1 MFCKSFQRS
10 VRTSNVT
17 RGFLLL
23 VLSML
28 VTLPAQAQNGRVFP
42 AGQQPK
48 DSRLGELKHLNAYF
62 PFQPPATLKQWEK
75 RASALRKQ
83 ILVANGLWPM
93 PTKTPLNAVVH
104 GKVLRDGFTVEK
116 VYFESY
122 PGYYVTGLL
131 FRPVGKTGRS
141 PAVLCPHGHGGRDMD
156 HGKKIQDYI
165 KQGDEKF
172 EASGRFPKLARCA
185 QLARMGCVT
194 FIYDMIGYVD
204 SQQVSYQVAH
214 RFAKQRPELDTPEKW
229 GFYGAQA
236 ELRLQSI
243 MGLQT
248 YNSIR
253 ALDFLEQLPDVD
265 PKRMAVTGS
274 SGGGTQTILL
284 CAIDPRPIAA
294 FPQGMVSTSM
304 QGGCTC
310 ENCSLLRVG
319 TGNVELTALFAPKPQ
334 GMTAANDWTKDMMTK
349 GYPQLQQVY
358 DLYGVKEKVLCKS
371 LVQFNHN
378 YNYVTRS
385 IMYHWFNKYLDL
397 GLKEPIVEEDYKVL
411 TKEEYTVWNKE
422 HPQPPAG
429 DDQEVALIRQ
439 MEKDSQQ
446 QMAALVP
453 SDQESLKKYRQTV
466 RVAFRTIIGRQMP
479 KPTDLEA
486 EKTAEINRDGYI
498 EFHEILRYKQFGEE
512 LPVVSFFP
520 TKKAWN
526 GEVVVWIDG
535 SGKSNLYDEK
545 NAVSSGVRQ
554 LLEAGFSVLGA
565 DLIYQGE
572 FLADGKPLLEA
583 RKVANPREFAGYTYG
598 YNHSV
603 FAQRVHDVLTLIAH
617 TQEEEHQ
624 VKKTHLVATN
634 GAGPYVAAA
643 RAQLGKNIAAT
654 VIDTKGFRFQQLKS
668 LRDPGF
674 LPGAVKYGDL
684 PALLA
689 LAAPHPLY
697 LAGENGKVPDLVSSV
712 YASIGKAEQVHSQPG
727 NEALQAGLQWII
739 AGDR

>member
-17 RGFLLL
+17 RGFLFLAL
-23 VLSML
+23 GML
-28 VTLPAQAQNGRVFP
+28 VTLPVEAENGRVFP

-48 DSRLGELKHLNAYF
+48 DSRLGELKHLNSYF

-131 FRPVGKTGRS
+131 FRPPAAAGKTARR

-253 ALDFLEQLPDVD
+253 ALDFLEQLSDVD

-294 FPQGMVSTSM
+294 FPQGMVSTAM

-334 GMTAANDWTKDMMTK
+334 GMTAANDWTKEMMTK
-349 GYPQLQQVY
+349 GYPELRQ
-358 DLYGVKEKVLCKS
+358 LYGLYGKRDHVLCRS
-371 LVQFNHN
+371 LVHFPHN
-378 YNYVTRS
+378 YNYVSRG
-385 IMYHWFNKYLDL
+385 IMYNLFSRHL
-397 GLKEPIVEEDYKVL
+397 GLGDEPVVETDYEPL
-411 TKEEYTVWNKE
+411 TSEEYTVWDKD
-422 HPQPPAG
+422 HPAPKGG
-429 DDQEVALIRQ
+429 DDH
-439 MEKDSQQ
+439 EKAVTGFLSKQSQAQ
-446 QMAALVP
+446 LASLVP
-453 SDQESLKKYRQTV
+453 RQREDMTLYRGIV
-466 RVAFRTIIGRQMP
+466 GGAIKTIIGRGLPRANQIERT
-479 KPTDLEA
+479 KVAKHDRGDYLEFS
-486 EKTAEINRDGYI
+486 D
-498 EFHEILRYKQFGEE
+498 ILRLKPFGER
-512 LPVVSFFP
+512 F
-520 TKKAWN
+520 
-526 GEVVVWIDG
+526 
-535 SGKSNLYDEK
+535 
-545 NAVSSGVRQ
+545 
-554 LLEAGFSVLGA
+554 
-565 DLIYQGE
+565 
-572 FLADGKPLLEA
+572 
-583 RKVANPREFAGYTYG
+583 RKER
-598 YNHSV
+598 
-603 FAQRVHDVLTLIAH
+603 
-617 TQEEEHQ
+617 
-624 VKKTHLVATN
+624 
-634 GAGPYVAAA
+634 
-643 RAQLGKNIAAT
+643 
-654 VIDTKGFRFQQLKS
+654 
-668 LRDPGF
+668 
-674 LPGAVKYGDL
+674 
-684 PALLA
+684 
-689 LAAPHPLY
+689 
-697 LAGENGKVPDLVSSV
+697 
-712 YASIGKAEQVHSQPG
+712 
-727 NEALQAGLQWII
+727 
-739 AGDR
+739 

>member
-1 MFCKSFQRS
+1 MFGKILQSS
-10 VRTSNVT
+10 VRPSSLITS
-17 RGFLLL
+17 FLLL
-23 VLSML
+23 SLTIL
-28 VTLPAQAQNGRVFP
+28 VVLPAQAENGRVFSEGKHP
-42 AGQQPK
+42 Q

-62 PFQPPATLKQWEK
+62 PFQPPATRKQWEK
-75 RASALRKQ
+75 RASYLRKQ
-83 ILVANGLWPM
+83 ILVANGIWPM
-93 PTKTPLNAVVH
+93 PKKTPLNAVVH
-104 GKVLRDGFTVEK
+104 GKVVRAGFTVEK

-131 FRPVGKTGRS
+131 FRPEGKTGRL

-165 KQGDEKF
+165 KKGDEKF
-172 EASGRFPKLARCA
+172 EESGRFPKLARCA
-185 QLARMGCVT
+185 QLARMGCVA

-204 SQQVSYQVAH
+204 SHQVSYQVAH
-214 RFAKQRPELDTPEKW
+214 RFAKQRPELDTPNKW
-229 GFYGAQA
+229 GFYGVQA

-294 FPQGMVSTSM
+294 FPQGMVSTAM

-334 GMTAANDWTKDMMTK
+334 GMTAANDWTKEMMTK
-349 GYPQLQQVY
+349 GYPQLQAVY
-358 DLYGVKEKVLCKS
+358 DLYGVKDKVLCKS
-371 LVQFNHN
+371 LVQFGHN

-385 IMYHWFNKYLDL
+385 IMYHWFNKHLKLD
-397 GLKEPIVEEDYKVL
+397 LKEPIVEGDYKLL

-422 HPQPPAG
+422 HPQPASG
-429 DDQEVALIRQ
+429 DEQEVALIRE

-446 QMAALVP
+446 QITALVP
-453 SDQESLKKYRQTV
+453 SDRESLKKYRQTV
-466 RVAFRTIIGRQMP
+466 RVAFRTIIGRSLP
-479 KPTDLEA
+479 VPTELEA
-486 EKTAEINRDGYI
+486 EKTAEVNRDGYI
-498 EFHEILRYKQFGEE
+498 EFHEILRYKKYGEE

-520 TKKAWN
+520 TKKTWN
-526 GEVVVWIDG
+526 GEVVLWIDG
-535 SGKSNLYDEK
+535 HGKSKLYDQK
-545 NAVSSGVRQ
+545 NAVSPGVRK
-554 LLEAGFSVLGA
+554 LLDAGFSVLGA

-572 FLADGKPLLEA
+572 FLADGKPLTEA

-598 YNHSV
+598 YNHTV
-603 FAQRVHDVLTLIAH
+603 FAQRVHDVLTLVAH

-624 VKKTHLVATN
+624 VKKVHLVATN

-643 RAQLGKNIAAT
+643 RAQLGKHIAGT
-654 VIDTKGFRFQQLKS
+654 VVDTKGFRFAQLKS
-668 LRDPGF
+668 FRNPDF

-697 LAGENGKVPDLVSSV
+697 LVGENGKVPQLVSAT
-712 YASIGKAEQVHSQPG
+712 YGAIGKTEQVHSKAG
-727 NEALQAGLQWII
+727 DAGLQAGLQWII
-739 AGDR
+739 AGGQ

>member
-1 MFCKSFQRS
+1 MFSKSSQRVIRTGS
-10 VRTSNVT
+10 LVRFFVLLAV
-17 RGFLLL
+17 GLL
-23 VLSML
+23 VAIPS
-28 VTLPAQAQNGRVFP
+28 QAENGRVLP
-42 AGQQPK
+42 AGQLPK

-62 PFQPPATLKQWEK
+62 PFDPPATRKQWET
-75 RASALRKQ
+75 RARALRKQ
-83 ILVANGLWPM
+83 VLVANGLWPM
-93 PTKTPLNAVVH
+93 PKKTPLNAVVH
-104 GKVLRDGFTVEK
+104 GKVVRSGFTVEK

-122 PGYYVTGLL
+122 PGYYVSGLL
-131 FRPVGKTGRS
+131 FRPTGKTGRL

-165 KQGDEKF
+165 KNGDEKY

-204 SQQVSYQVAH
+204 SHQVTYQVAH
-214 RFAKQRPELDTPEKW
+214 RFAKQRPEMDTPDRW
-229 GFYGAQA
+229 GFYGVQA

-253 ALDFLEQLPDVD
+253 ALDFLEGLPDVD
-265 PKRMAVTGS
+265 AKRMAVTGS

-334 GMTAANDWTKDMMTK
+334 GMTAANDWTKEMMTK

-358 DLYGVKEKVLCKS
+358 ELYGMQEKVLCKS
-371 LVQFNHN
+371 LVQFGHN

-385 IMYHWFNKYLDL
+385 IMYHWFNKYMKL
-397 GLKEPIVEEDYKVL
+397 GLDEPIVEKDYKLL
-411 TKEEYTVWNKE
+411 TKDEYTVWNKE
-422 HPQPPAG
+422 HPQPAGG
-429 DDQEVALIRQ
+429 DDQEVALIKEI
-439 MEKDSQQ
+439 EKDSTT

-453 SDQESLKKYRQTV
+453 RDRESWKTYRTTV
-466 RVAFRTIIGRQMP
+466 GGAFRTIIGRRLP
-479 KPTDLEA
+479 KPTALEA

-498 EFHEILRYKQFGEE
+498 EFHEILRHKKFGEE

-520 TKKAWN
+520 TNKDWN
-526 GEVVVWIDG
+526 GEVVIWIDG
-535 SGKSNLYDEK
+535 QGKASLYGKQD
-545 NAVSSGVRQ
+545 AVSPGVQQ
-554 LLEAGFSVLGA
+554 LLDAGFSVMGA
-565 DLIYQGE
+565 DLLYQGE
-572 FLADGKPLLEA
+572 FLKDGTQLTEV

-598 YNHSV
+598 YNHTL
-603 FAQRVHDVLTLIAH
+603 FAQRVHDVLNLIAH

-624 VKKTHLVATN
+624 VKKTHLVATG

-643 RAQLGKNIAAT
+643 RAVVGKNVARA
-654 VIDTKGFRFQQLKS
+654 VIDTQGFRFQQLKS
-668 LRDPGF
+668 FRNESF

-689 LAAPHPLY
+689 LAAPNPLY
-697 LAGENGKVPDLVSSV
+697 LVGEKGKVPEIVART
-712 YASIGKAEQVHSQPG
+712 YAASGKSTQVQSKAAAQ
-727 NEALQAGLQWII
+727 ALQGGLQWITN
-739 AGDR
+739 AAR

>member
-1 MFCKSFQRS
+1 MFCKSFQRT

-23 VLSML
+23 ALGML
-28 VTLPAQAQNGRVFP
+28 VTLPAQAENGRVFP

-75 RASALRKQ
+75 RATALRKQ

-93 PTKTPLNAVVH
+93 PTTTPLHAVVH

-131 FRPVGKTGRS
+131 FRPLGKTGRS

-229 GFYGAQA
+229 GFYGVQA

-334 GMTAANDWTKDMMTK
+334 GMTAANDWTKEMMTK

-453 SDQESLKKYRQTV
+453 SDRESLKKYRQTV
-466 RVAFRTIIGRQMP
+466 RVAFRTIIGRSMP

-486 EKTAEINRDGYI
+486 EKTAEINRNGYI

-535 SGKSNLYDEK
+535 SGKSSLYDQK
-545 NAVSSGVRQ
+545 NAVSSGVQQ
-554 LLEAGFSVLGA
+554 LLDAGFSVLGA

-572 FLADGKPLLEA
+572 FLADGKPLSEA

-603 FAQRVHDVLTLIAH
+603 FAQRVHDVLTLVAH

-634 GAGPYVAAA
+634 GAGPYVAAG
-643 RAQLGKNIAAT
+643 RAQLGKNITRT
-654 VIDTKGFRFQQLKS
+654 VIDTKGFRFGKLKS
-668 LRDPGF
+668 FRDPGF

-697 LAGENGKVPDLVSSV
+697 LLGENGKVPDLVSAV
-712 YASIGKAEQVHSQPG
+712 YGSIEKANQVHSQPG
-727 NEALQAGLQWII
+727 NDGLQAGLQWII
-739 AGDR
+739 TGDR

>member
-1 MFCKSFQRS
+1 MFGKILQSRFRPS
-10 VRTSNVT
+10 SLTTS
-17 RGFLLL
+17 FLLIAL
-23 VLSML
+23 VIL
-28 VTLPAQAQNGRVFP
+28 VVLPAQAENGRVFP
-42 AGQQPK
+42 EGKHPQ

-62 PFQPPATLKQWEK
+62 PFEPPATRKQWEK
-75 RASALRKQ
+75 RAKDLRKQ

-93 PTKTPLNAVVH
+93 PKKTPLNAVVH
-104 GKVLRDGFTVEK
+104 GKVARAGFTVEK

-131 FRPVGKTGRS
+131 FRPEGKTGRL

-165 KQGDEKF
+165 KKGDEKY
-172 EASGRFPKLARCA
+172 EESGRFPKLARCA

-204 SQQVSYQVAH
+204 SHQVSYQVAH
-214 RFAKQRPELDTPEKW
+214 RFAKQRPELDTPNKW
-229 GFYGAQA
+229 GFYGVQA

-265 PKRMAVTGS
+265 PQRMAVTGS

-294 FPQGMVSTSM
+294 FPQGMVSTAM

-334 GMTAANDWTKDMMTK
+334 GMTAANDWTKEMMTK
-349 GYPQLQQVY
+349 GYPQLQAVY
-358 DLYGVKEKVLCKS
+358 DLYGVKDKVLCKS
-371 LVQFNHN
+371 LVQFGHN

-385 IMYHWFNKYLDL
+385 IMYHWFNKHMNL
-397 GLKEPIVEEDYKVL
+397 GLKEPIVEGDYKL
-411 TKEEYTVWNKE
+411 LSKEEYAVWNKE
-422 HPQPPAG
+422 HPQPTAG
-429 DDQEVALIRQ
+429 DEQEVALIRE
-439 MEKDSQQ
+439 MEKDSQHQ
-446 QMAALVP
+446 IAALVP
-453 SDQESLKKYRQTV
+453 SDRESLKKYRQTV
-466 RVAFRTIIGRQMP
+466 RVAFRTIIGRSLP
-479 KPTDLEA
+479 APTELEA

-498 EFHEILRYKQFGEE
+498 EFHEILSYKKYGEE

-535 SGKSNLYDEK
+535 HGKSKLYDKK
-545 NAVSSGVRQ
+545 NAVSPEVRKM
-554 LLEAGFSVLGA
+554 LDAGFSVLGA

-572 FLADGKPLLEA
+572 FLADGKPLTEA

-598 YNHSV
+598 YNHTV
-603 FAQRVHDVLTLIAH
+603 FAQRVHDVLTLVAH

-624 VKKTHLVATN
+624 VKKVHLVATN

-643 RAQLGKNIAAT
+643 RAQLGKHIAGT
-654 VIDTKGFRFQQLKS
+654 VVDTKGFRFAKLKS
-668 LRDPGF
+668 FRNPDF

-689 LAAPHPLY
+689 LAAPHPIY
-697 LAGENGKVPDLVSSV
+697 LVGENGKVPQLVSAT
-712 YASIGKAEQVHSQPG
+712 YGAIGKTEQVHSKAG
-727 NEALQAGLQWII
+727 DGGLQAGLQWII
-739 AGDR
+739 AGAQ